1 MNAQRS
7 QLISNAIVLACVAAL
22 LWGVL
27 AVLRPFLSAL
37 VWAAIIVVATWPIML
52 RVERAFGGHR
62 GLAVTAMSSGL
73 FIAVVG
79 PVALLLGTLITRLP
93 ELRDFGARLFA
104 GPWPAPPAWLE
115 RLPYGMELSMQ
126 WQQAATRT
134 PEYWG
139 GVVTPYI
146 GRTALWLSQHVGT
159 IGSVTVDFLLTLI
172 LVVVFYLHGEALAR
186 WTLRLAKSVG
196 GARGLESA
204 VLASQTM
211 RAIAAGVVV
220 TALVESILSGLGLWV
235 VGIPAVAVLTSII
248 FILCVMQIG
257 PMPILIPGAVWL
269 LFQQHPGW
277 GIALAIW
284 AVLMSVGDGILRPW
298 LIQRGANLPFM
309 LVVVGVIGGLLAFGV
324 TGIFVGPMLLAIAQR
339 LMERW
344 MSDT

>member
-1 MNAQRS
+1 MNEQRS
-7 QLISNAIVLACVAAL
+7 QLISNAIVLGCVAAL

-52 RVERAFGGHR
+52 RVERLFGGHR
-62 GLAVTAMSSGL
+62 GMAVAAMSSGL

-93 ELRDFGARLFA
+93 ELRDLGARLFS
-104 GPWPAPPAWLE
+104 GPWPEPPAWLE
-115 RLPYGMELSMQ
+115 RMPYGAEMSLQ
-126 WQQAATRT
+126 WQQAAART

-146 GRTALWLSQHVGT
+146 GKTALWLSQHVGT

-172 LVVVFYLHGEALAR
+172 LVVVFYLHGEALAK
-186 WTLRLAKSVG
+186 WTLRLAKRVG

-204 VLASQTM
+204 VLAAQTM

-220 TALVESILSGLGLWV
+220 TALVEAILSGLGLWL
-235 VGIPAVAVLTSII
+235 VGIPAAAVLTSII

-257 PMPILIPGAVWL
+257 PMPILIPGVVWL
-269 LFQQHPGW
+269 LFQQHLGW

-284 AVLMSVGDGILRPW
+284 AVLLSVGDGILRPW
-298 LIQRGANLPFM
+298 LIQRGAKLPFI
-309 LVVVGVIGGLLAFGV
+309 LVVGGVIGGLLAFGV
-324 TGIFVGPMLLAIAQR
+324 PGIFVGPMLLAIAQR

-344 MSDT
+344 MSET

>member
-1 MNAQRS
+1 MNEQRS
-7 QLISNAIVLACVAAL
+7 QLISNAIVLGCVAAL

-52 RVERAFGGHR
+52 RVERLFGGHR
-62 GLAVTAMSSGL
+62 GLAVAAMSSGL

-93 ELRDFGARLFA
+93 ELRDLGARLFS
-104 GPWPAPPAWLE
+104 GPWPEPPAWLE
-115 RLPYGMELSMQ
+115 RMPYGAEMSLQ
-126 WQQAATRT
+126 WQQAAART

-146 GRTALWLSQHVGT
+146 GKTALWLSQHVGT

-172 LVVVFYLHGEALAR
+172 LVVVFYLHGEALAK
-186 WTLRLAKSVG
+186 WTLRLAKRVG

-204 VLASQTM
+204 VLAAQTM

-220 TALVESILSGLGLWV
+220 TALVEAILSGLGLWL
-235 VGIPAVAVLTSII
+235 VGIPAAAVLTSII

-257 PMPILIPGAVWL
+257 PMPILIPGVVWL
-269 LFQQHPGW
+269 LFQQHLGW

-284 AVLMSVGDGILRPW
+284 AVLLSVGDGILRPW
-298 LIQRGANLPFM
+298 LIQRGAKLPFI
-309 LVVVGVIGGLLAFGV
+309 LVVGGVIGGLLAFGV
-324 TGIFVGPMLLAIAQR
+324 PGIFVGPMLLAIAQR

-344 MSDT
+344 MSET